1 MHVQAKVTV
10 DSLRR
15 MNTSIRGVVQTF
27 SKTMDSVNFEKL
39 NTSWGKLYNNKAD
52 IKRAILFH
60 ASAFL
65 LVMIHVDDT
74 FSRYYCLSSE
84 DIFEYFVERVFVQ
97 YNPRFRVKPH
107 ISARQYF

>member
-10 DSLRR
+10 GSLRR
-15 MNTSIRGVVQTF
+15 MNTSIGGVVQTF

-39 NTSWGKLYNNKAD
+39 NTSKGKLYNNKAD
-52 IKRAILFH
+52 IKRAILLH

-74 FSRYYCLSSE
+74 FSNYYCLSSE
-84 DIFEYFVERVFVQ
+84 NSFKYL
-97 YNPRFRVKPH
+97 
-107 ISARQYF
+107 